1 MKFVADMHTHTLASD
16 HAYST
21 ISENAASAA
30 KAGLSY
36 LGMTDHC
43 INMEDSPHIWHFC
56 NMGVIP
62 HFLSGVR
69 IIKGVE
75 ADLTGYN
82 GELDIND
89 DIYYNVEWINASM
102 HNPCIIP
109 GTAEQHTNAYIKVM
123 DNPKVCVLGHTESA
137 DYPYDYDAVTKACKE
152 KNVAMEFNVSR
163 FRSQTSVQRLHD
175 IILPTCAKN
184 GCYVIVDSDAHFCD
198 KIGAFKKAE
207 ALLKDIDFPEELIVN
222 ADLERFENFLRLR
235 EIKTNAEIEP
245 DED

>member
-109 GTAEQHTNAYIKVM
+109 RSAYKE
-123 DNPKVCVLGHTESA
+123 TEHVI
-137 DYPYDYDAVTKACKE
+137 DLFDTYNVTD
-152 KNVAMEFNVSR
+152 
-163 FRSQTSVQRLHD
+163 VQRDEIFRFLVRLID
-175 IILPTCAKN
+175 RGIENSKISDEYVKAYEQCDCGKAISALNDYFAKRRN
-184 GCYVIVDSDAHFCD
+184 TATAARTAPRAITQWSS
-198 KIGAFKKAE
+198 
-207 ALLKDIDFPEELIVN
+207 P
-222 ADLERFENFLRLR
+222 
-235 EIKTNAEIEP
+235 
-245 DED
+245 

>member
-123 DNPKVCVLGHTESA
+123 DNPKVCVLG
-137 DYPYDYDAVTKACKE
+137 P
-152 KNVAMEFNVSR
+152 VSY
-163 FRSQTSVQRLHD
+163 THLT
-175 IILPTCAKN
+175 LPTN
-184 GCYVIVDSDAHFCD
+184 SLV
-198 KIGAFKKAE
+198 
-207 ALLKDIDFPEELIVN
+207 
-222 ADLERFENFLRLR
+222 
-235 EIKTNAEIEP
+235 
-245 DED
+245 